1 MAKFGNKNFRNIGSA
16 ASKILQRLSFYR
28 QTPGADFTFG
38 GKSFDNIASSGVPVY
53 QRLSSFVT
61 GISSPWIKLS
71 IGLMYLDNIFR
82 DYGGYTARQPMQFFG
97 VQSSSSYPIFTWGYK
112 SGAGPVGQFARG
124 YPEPEAIVGAGLP
137 IGSAPQNYSETLNN
151 GCYSNPTVTNFCM
164 LDMFVTDS
172 LTETGS
178 LRPDTYLGSAYG
190 GMGTWG
196 TYDLVEGWVANYN
209 SSREVYVRLALGY
222 PKSEAPY

>member
-1 MAKFGNKNFRNIGSA
+1 MAKFGNKYFRNIGSV
-16 ASKILQRLSFYR
+16 SNKILQRLSSYQ

-38 GKSFDNIASSGVPVY
+38 GKSFHNIASSGVPVY

-71 IGLMYLDNIFR
+71 SGLMYLDNIFR
-82 DYGGYTARQPMQFFG
+82 DYGGYTARQPMQLFG

-112 SGAGPVGQFARG
+112 SGAGPVGMFARG

-137 IGSAPQNYSETLNN
+137 TGNAPQNYSETLNN
-151 GCYSNPTVTNFCM
+151 GCYANPTVTNFCM

-178 LRPDTYLGSAYG
+178 LRPDTYLGSAYSG
-190 GMGTWG
+190 VGTWG
-196 TYDLVEGWVANYN
+196 TYDLVEGWVN